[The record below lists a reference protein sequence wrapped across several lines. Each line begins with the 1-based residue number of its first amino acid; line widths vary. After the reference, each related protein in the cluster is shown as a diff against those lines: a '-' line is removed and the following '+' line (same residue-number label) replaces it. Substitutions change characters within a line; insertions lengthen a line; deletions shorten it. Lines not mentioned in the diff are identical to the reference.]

1 MSQPNPIHEHHRQRL
16 AYIYIRQSTLRQVA
30 EHQESQELQYQL
42 ADRAL
47 ALGWPAERI
56 EIIDE
61 DLGKSAISSSQRSG
75 FQRLFTD
82 VGTGKVGILLVTD
95 VSRLARNCADWYQLL
110 DIAAL
115 NQVLVCDSGGV
126 YNPRAYDDRLLL
138 GVKGAFSEAQWYL
151 MRQQL
156 QAARLNKARRGE
168 LALRLPIGYER
179 LPNGQVI
186 LTADEQVQAAI
197 RLVLRL
203 FATEQSV
210 RGVLRYLVAAGLQ
223 LPRQR
228 RNAVGQRVVVWT
240 APSYGQV
247 YQLLKLP
254 AYAGVYAYGQ
264 RRREGLPGQAGTRY
278 GARLPPAEWQVW
290 LPEQWPAYITWE
302 EYMTN
307 QQTLAQNWQATR
319 FANSESPAENRG
331 YHNQPFSQPG
341 SLGKGRALLAGL
353 VVCGHCGRRLR
364 VRYRDKPAYVCE
376 AARQQ
381 FHLPRCHF
389 VPYAHVDQ
397 AVVAAFLAAV
407 QPLALEAALAVVSEL
422 AGEQSALRQQWQQ
435 QLARA
440 QYEVELAQARYE
452 QVDPALRLVAA
463 ELERRWEAALQH
475 QQQLQQ
481 AWTAFAA
488 EQLLPLSAQE
498 EQQIRQLADDLP
510 ALWSAESTTLPDRK
524 RLLRS
529 LIAEVTLDSQAEAG
543 LTHITIRWHSGAV
556 SQLTAVRPRP
566 GHPSNPDLLARVKHL
581 AQTGHNDA
589 QIAQILN
596 DEGVVSSWHVKDDP
610 AYVPGQPVT
619 YWNRLRVAHLRHKH
633 QIALN
638 PTATGLV
645 SAQTAAQQLGV
656 SLSVVLDWFR
666 RGLLPGQ
673 QVRQSTPVWIAL
685 DEALAYRVSGR
696 APRLLPFQPDTQPE
710 MVPLPQAAAHFAL
723 SPVQL
728 TAALKDGRFLTWR
741 LQHGCHYR
749 WYLQDLGPVSAQ
761 PADPLS
767 Y

>member
-1 MSQPNPIHEHHRQRL
+1 MSQQNPIHEHHRQRL

-30 EHQESQELQYQL
+30 EHQESQDLQYQL
-42 ADRAL
+42 ADRAQ

-56 EIIDE
+56 QIIDE
-61 DLGKSAISSSQRSG
+61 DLGKSAVSSSERSG

-186 LTADEQVQAAI
+186 LTADEQVQNAI
-197 RLVLRL
+197 RLVFRL

-228 RNAVGQRVVVWT
+228 RNAVGQWVVVRT

-247 YQLLKLP
+247 YQILKLP

-264 RRREGLPGQAGTRY
+264 RRREGLPGRAGTRY
-278 GARLPPAEWQVW
+278 GGRLPPAEWQVW

-302 EYMTN
+302 EYMAN
-307 QQTLAQNWQATR
+307 QQTLSQNWQATR
-319 FANSESPAENRG
+319 FANPAAPAENRG

-341 SLGKGRALLAGL
+341 SMGKGRALLAGL

-376 AARQQ
+376 AT
-381 FHLPRCHF
+381 
-389 VPYAHVDQ
+389 
-397 AVVAAFLAAV
+397 
-407 QPLALEAALAVVSEL
+407 LEAALAAVTEL
-422 AGEQSALRQQWQQ
+422 EGEQSALRQQWQQ

-452 QVDPALRLVAA
+452 QVDPALRRVAA
-463 ELERRWEAALQH
+463 ELERRWEAALES
-475 QQQLQQ
+475 QQRLQQ
-481 AWTAFAA
+481 AWAAFEA
-488 EQLLPLSAQE
+488 EKLPPLSAQE
-498 EQQIRQLADDLP
+498 ELHIRQLAQDLP
-510 ALWSAESTTLPDRK
+510 ALWSAESTTIPDRK
-524 RLLRS
+524 RLLRT

-543 LTHITIRWHSGAV
+543 LTHITIRWHSGII

-566 GHPSNPDLLARVKHL
+566 GHPSHPDLLARVKYL
-581 AQTGHNDA
+581 AQTGHNDE
-589 QIAQILN
+589 QIAQTLN
-596 DEGVVSSWHVKDDP
+596 DEGLVSSWHVKDDP

-619 YWNRLRVAHLRHKH
+619 YWNSLRVSHLRHKH
-633 QIALN
+633 QIARN
-638 PTATGLV
+638 PTASGLV
-645 SAQTAAQQLGV
+645 PAQTAAQQLHV
-656 SLSVVLDWFR
+656 SLTVILDWFR

-673 QVRQSTPVWIAL
+673 QVRQGAPVWIAL

-696 APRLLPFQPDTQPE
+696 APRLLPFQPDTHPE
-710 MVPLPQAAAHFAL
+710 MVPLPQAAAHFSL
-723 SPVQL
+723 SPTQL

-749 WYLQDLGPVSAQ
+749 WYLQDLVPVSAE